1 MTTGTV
7 SSGSQLQVLSV
18 CLTKVSC
25 YQVGAI
31 DTPSIPH
38 PDKLQLRWAVSNQ
51 IGEESFLRGTCDSV
65 KNFCISSLGYFE
77 KFPTPSPTYSAKP
90 SVTPSLMQTP
100 MPTSVPSTEPTEEET
115 VRVTIGWRMQ
125 ASGSPSVEDMSALR
139 TTIAA
144 RLSIPEATGMKNF
157 DVGFEEADRRRLLV
171 GGTWVVTF
179 DIITDIYSAADTTTS
194 AVARLQ
200 NATFQTEL
208 QTEIPGIESFEVA
221 SAFVRTRNPSEAPTP
236 APTVTCKSGTY
247 LDEDSGLCTDCEV
260 GKYAVNDNPP
270 WAREC
275 TPCAAGRHQNST
287 GASTCID
294 CAAGRYSTSTGASSC
309 SSLCAAGTYSARGAT
324 ECTNCESGK
333 TSEPGSS
340 GCVRVCSAGEYDNKG
355 TCTAC
360 RAGQYQTSTASR
372 SCIECEAGK
381 YSSSTGRSSACSD
394 LCAAGTYSADTGRA
408 TACTD
413 LCVAGKYARAG
424 SVACDECSA
433 GKYMPDEGAGRCRAC
448 RPGKYCAGR
457 GSTEQTPCE
466 PGKNSEKKSSWC
478 TQCTNRG
485 WCLEGTCIEGHKGL
499 ACDMCDQNYFM
510 ASG

>member
-1 MTTGTV
+1 M
-7 SSGSQLQVLSV
+7 

-51 IGEESFLRGTCDSV
+51 IGEESFLRGTCESV

-139 TTIAA
+139 TTIAS
-144 RLSIPEATGMKNF
+144 RLSISEATGMKNF
-157 DVGFEEADRRRLLV
+157 DVGFEEANQ
-171 GGTWVVTF
+171 TWVVAF